1 MMSEMVRRSEHTLV
15 QVAVAVFIVVG
26 ALLSNDSPATIIGF
40 AALSLIAAAF
50 LPSSGWP
57 VPAAGAVVVVG
68 VATLCHGDPGNVGWF
83 AVCVLAGWCA
93 LRVRTVAAALFTS
106 SVTALLIAEA
116 TLSRW
121 DPGWTAWVAGTLFTT
136 IVCLMARRQQD
147 LIEQLRRAQAGLA
160 TKVRAEERNRISR
173 ELHDV
178 IGHCLTVS
186 LLHLSSARLAVED
199 DPAEAVGALA
209 SAEELARQSLTEVR
223 HAVGLLREPSTGVS
237 DSWDDRLGEGSLE
250 PLPGSDQ
257 LPLLVRGF
265 RDAGAQVDYDVV
277 GDPGQLAATTGLTV
291 YRILQESLTNAVRHG
306 AGNATAVRLEISRQS
321 AVLTVD
327 STGAAGK
334 RRGESDGVGLV
345 GMRERAEAL
354 GGRCTAGPTVEGWRV
369 RAVLPS

>member
-1 MMSEMVRRSEHTLV
+1 MMSDMVRRSEHTLA

-26 ALLSNDSPATIIGF
+26 ALQSNDSPVTIIGF
-40 AALSLIAAAF
+40 ATLALIAAAL

-68 VATLCHGDPGNVGWF
+68 VAPLCHGEPGNVGWF

-93 LRVRTVAAALFTS
+93 LRAGTVAAALFTL
-106 SVTALLIAEA
+106 SVTALLIVEA

-121 DPGWTAWVAGTLFTT
+121 DPGWAAWVAGTLFTT

-178 IGHCLTVS
+178 IGHCMTVS

-199 DPAEAVGALA
+199 DPAEALGALA
-209 SAEELARQSLTEVR
+209 SAEDLARQSLTEVR
-223 HAVGLLREPSTGVS
+223 HAVGLLREPST
-237 DSWDDRLGEGSLE
+237 LLE
-250 PLPGSDQ
+250 PLPGSSQ
-257 LPLLVRGF
+257 LPLLIKGF
-265 RDAGAQVDYDVV
+265 RDAGARVDYDVA

-306 AGNATAVRLEISRQS
+306 AGNAAAVRLDISRQS
-321 AVLTVD
+321 TVLTVD
-327 STGAAGK
+327 SPGTAGE
-334 RRGESDGVGLV
+334 RPDQSGGVGLV
-345 GMRERAEAL
+345 GMRERAEAV
-354 GGRCTAGPTVEGWRV
+354 GGRCTAGPTVDGWRV